1 MPERNII
8 AKAEILLKKRKFT
21 QVVSLLEPLVI
32 DFRDSY
38 RFFYIL
44 GVACLYLGDI
54 GGAESYFKRSRSIK
68 LNDVDLLLAQ
78 SVLFLRRG
86 STDRALEYCLD
97 ALSLEPNSKKAKNFL
112 SNLKKVMNPE
122 LINQMVYDG
131 RIKKFYPDL
140 GINPKTV
147 KLTIFLCVFLLIIG
161 VFSITFIRNTAS
173 VKGDRA
179 DLSEFVLTI
188 DEKSSLLE
196 QNMSTS
202 VYKYI
207 LSKEQVQNTYIDAQK
222 KFQSYNDNEAQRQI
236 NLLLNSNASTSIKQK
251 ARLLMNYITEPTFD
265 TIKKS
270 FSYNEVKDDP
280 YLYLDCWVTWQG
292 RVSNIDENEIDSTC
306 DLLVGY
312 EDFSKVEGIVPL
324 VYKTGLV
331 IDPEKPIKILGKV
344 AIQDSKILLKVKS
357 VYQPISGHF

>member
-1 MPERNII
+1 MSERNII
-8 AKAEILLKKRKFT
+8 AKAETLLRKRKFT

-44 GVACLYLGDI
+44 GVACLYLGDV
-54 GGAESYFKRSRSIK
+54 GGAESYFKRARSIK

-78 SVLFLRRG
+78 SVLFLRRA

-97 ALSLEPNSKKAKNFL
+97 ALQIEPNSKKIKAYL
-112 SNLKKVMNPE
+112 SNLKKVMDPE

-131 RIKKFYPDL
+131 RIKKFYPEL
-140 GINPKTV
+140 GINPNIIKTISFV
-147 KLTIFLCVFLLIIG
+147 SVILVIG
-161 VFSITFIRNTAS
+161 VISFFVLKPDNPI
-173 VKGDRA
+173 KGNRA
-179 DLSEFVLTI
+179 DLSDFVLTI
-188 DEKSSLLE
+188 DEKSSMLE
-196 QNMSTS
+196 QNMGAS

-207 LSKEQVQNTYIDAQK
+207 LSKEQVQKAYSEAQS
-222 KFQSYNDNEAQRQI
+222 KFQSYNDNEAQKQI
-236 NLLLNSNASTSIKQK
+236 NLILNSNASSSIKQK
-251 ARLLMNYITEPTFD
+251 ARMLMSYIDDPTFD
-265 TIKKS
+265 TIKEQ
-270 FSYNEVKDDP
+270 FSYTDVKNDP

-292 RVSNIDENEIDSTC
+292 RISNIEESEEISKC

-324 VYKTGLV
+324 EYKTGLV
-331 IDPEKPIKILGKV
+331 IDPEKPIKILGQV
-344 AIQDSKILLKVKS
+344 SIQNSKLLLKVKS